1 MTSESATPLGDP
13 GGLAALRR
21 SYDVGAFELADLRE
35 SPLAQFEE
43 WLSDAVDSGVP
54 DPNAMVLATAGT
66 DGQPSTRTVLLKG
79 IDERGLAFYTNLGSR
94 KSTELAA
101 NPGVSCLFPW
111 YAAHRQVVVVGRAEL
126 IGREEVDAY
135 FVTRPRGSQYGAWAS
150 RQSSVI
156 PDRVEL
162 ERRFAELE
170 REYGDD
176 MPIPAPPFWG
186 GWLVR
191 PISIE
196 FWQGR
201 PNRLHDR
208 LRFVAT
214 GSDASVARGEDW
226 RVERLSP

>member
-1 MTSESATPLGDP
+1 MTSERPILTGDP

-21 SYDVGAFELADLRE
+21 SYDVGTFELADLRE
-35 SPLAQFEE
+35 SPLMQFEA
-43 WLSDAVDSGVP
+43 WLSDAVESGVP
-54 DPNAMVLATAGT
+54 DPNAMVVATADP

-79 IDERGLAFYTNLGSR
+79 MDERGLAFYTNLGSR
-94 KSTELAA
+94 KSTELAGNA
-101 NPGVSCLFPW
+101 GVSCLFPW
-111 YAAHRQVVVVGRAEL
+111 YAAHRQVVVIGRAEP

-135 FVTRPRGSQYGAWAS
+135 FATRPRGSQYGAWAS

-156 PDRVEL
+156 PDRVDL

-170 REYGDD
+170 QEYADGRT
-176 MPIPAPPFWG
+176 IPAPPFWG

-191 PISIE
+191 PTSIE

-208 LRFVAT
+208 LCFVAR
-214 GSDASVARGEDW
+214 GADASVARGDDW
-226 RVERLSP
+226 TIERLSP